1 MSRDLLGE
9 AALAWGALGAGLPKG
24 SLRLVLA
31 DIDGVITR
39 GEGQPAEIDVLQR
52 LAKINAAARL
62 DPRVP
67 AITLCTGRQAPYVE
81 LMAQLIGA
89 FLPCIFEHGAGLF
102 FPTAFRYE
110 FDPRL
115 GSDYSARL
123 ARLRAALDEPLI
135 QAGRAFVQPG
145 KEATMTLYPLGDTSV
160 EELFALATSE
170 VARVAPEFGVEG
182 NLRGVEVRP
191 YGIDKGTGATRLA
204 ELLEIPL
211 EAMAGVGDSDPDL
224 SFLQGIGIGFSAAPA
239 NATPAVRQAVDYVAR
254 AAFGAGLLEIVTLV
268 QQRNSK
274 QILTE
279 P

>member
-1 MSRDLLGE
+1 MTRELLGG
-9 AALAWGALGAGLPKG
+9 AALGWVALGSGLPKG
-24 SLRLVLA
+24 SVRLVLA

-39 GEGQPAEIDVLQR
+39 GEGHSAEIDVLER
-52 LAKINAAARL
+52 LTAINAAAL
-62 DPRVP
+62 HDPRVP

-81 LMAQLIGA
+81 LMAQLIGG

-102 FPTAFRYE
+102 FPTAFRYQ

-145 KEATMTLYPLGDTSV
+145 KEATMTLYPLGNTSV
-160 EELFALATSE
+160 DALFALAKSE

-182 NLRGVEVRP
+182 NLRGIEVRP
-191 YGIDKGTGATRLA
+191 HGIDKGTGAKRLA

-224 SFLQGIGIGFSAAPA
+224 SFLQGLGIGFSAAPA
-239 NATPAVRQAVDYVAR
+239 NAAPAVRQAVDYVAS
-254 AAFGAGLLEIVTLV
+254 APFGAGLLEIVALV